1 MDWVEKDPEI
11 KAVIDLVDSGFF
23 SINEPD
29 IFNALRA
36 SIFGGANDRY
46 YLMADLRMYH
56 DVHESAMM
64 LYKTS
69 PAEWNRKAVIN
80 IASSAKFSSDRTIK
94 EYADD
99 IWNIRPCKVKRSSGD
114 TVLEDA
120 RKVQK

>member
-1 MDWVEKDPEI
+1 MIELI
-11 KAVIDLVDSGFF
+11 DSGYF

-29 IFNALRA
+29 IFSALRD
-36 SIFGGANDRY
+36 SLFGGANDRY

-56 DVHESAMM
+56 DVHETATM

-94 EYADD
+94 EYADE
-99 IWNIRPCKVKRSSGD
+99 IWHIKPCKVKKSSSD

-120 RKVQK
+120 KKVQK